1 MAESSGLVLVYDGD
15 CPVCSAYTRY
25 VRIKE
30 SVGTPL
36 LINARDGG
44 LWVDRIRARRLDLD
58 EGMVLIYG
66 GQYYHG
72 ADCIHMLAML
82 STGSGFF
89 NRINAWIFRSP
100 TLSKYLYPVLR
111 SGRNLLLRLLNR
123 SRLQLN

>member
-25 VRIKE
+25 LRIKE